1 MMIRDWD
8 VRRELIGGDQS
19 LWSSHAATSNPAPH
33 LQFDN
38 HDDDDH
44 DIGDDDDYDDDD
56 DGDDD
61 DDDGDENGDDA
72 DEDYGDS
79 DDDDYQCKF

>member
-38 HDDDDH
+38 HDDDD
-44 DIGDDDDYDDDD
+44 DNDND
-56 DGDDD
+56 DDD

-72 DEDYGDS
+72 YEDYNDS
-79 DDDDYQCKF
+79 DDDDDQCKF